1 MKYIKKITILL
12 VLISVMFNVE
22 TVFAA
27 ESKDLKKDI
36 AQFHYSVMNESG
48 YITCAIDITEKQNDK
63 FKLDIIFK
71 ENINGISLGF
81 YVSPYILQFMEVA
94 NMEYDSGFEGS
105 YLYTIGSGEYNSLE
119 ELSTILSRLPFVD
132 IEGDGNEFY
141 ADIDLTI
148 WDEER
153 KEDNFV
159 DDIYKTNTFIF
170 SYKPLKKMDTNASNF
185 ENGTYIWK
193 LKDGEITGIYAIK
206 NSNHAGLIVGI
217 IGIIIFAGGIFII
230 LRNPFKNNNTHRRS
244 KRNKKNNDDYDE
256 YNNYG
261 AYNGYED
268 YGYQDNYYDNNH
280 YRGNY

>member
-12 VLISVMFNVE
+12 VFISVIFNIE
-22 TVFAA
+22 IVFAA

-48 YITCAIDITEKQNDK
+48 YITCAIDITEKQNNK
-63 FKLDIIFK
+63 FKLDMVFK
-71 ENINGISLGF
+71 ENINGIDLGF
-81 YVSPYILQFMEVA
+81 YVSPYILQFMEVG

-119 ELSTILSRLPFVD
+119 ELSLILSRLPFID
-132 IEGDGNEFY
+132 IEGNGNEFY

-170 SYKPLKKMDTNASNF
+170 SYKPLKKMDTNALNF
-185 ENGTYIWK
+185 KNGTYIWK

-206 NSNHAGLIVGI
+206 NSSHAGLIVAI

-230 LRNPFKNNNTHRRS
+230 LRNPFNKRKKIRKN
-244 KRNKKNNDDYDE
+244 KRYDYDNYNYQDDDY
-256 YNNYG
+256 
-261 AYNGYED
+261 
-268 YGYQDNYYDNNH
+268 YY
-280 YRGNY
+280 Y